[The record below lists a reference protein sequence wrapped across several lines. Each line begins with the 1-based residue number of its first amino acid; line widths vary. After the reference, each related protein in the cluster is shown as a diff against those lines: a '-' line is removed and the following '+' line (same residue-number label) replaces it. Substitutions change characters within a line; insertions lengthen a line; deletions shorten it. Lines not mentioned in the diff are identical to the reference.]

1 LFGLKTCE
9 LGTCFAGRMRCLAAL
24 ARWEELSDLCK
35 EYWTPADAVTRLE
48 IAPMVGFIL
57 WFMYDGHFLLAVIGL
72 LLFGLG
78 C

>member
-1 LFGLKTCE
+1 MCE
-9 LGTCFAGRMRCLAAL
+9 LGACFAGRMRCLAAL

-57 WFMYDGHFLLAVIGL
+57 CFMCGHFILAVIGL
-72 LLFGLG
+72 MFFGLG